1 MSVIPGQLLG
11 AYRLGPPIGRGGMGV
26 VYAARDTRLE
36 REVVV
41 KVIGGATTE
50 DARRRALREARAA
63 ARLRHPGL
71 VPVLDLVEADGQL
84 CIVMERVDGGSLAD
98 LLRAGPVPWPR
109 AVRLAAE
116 ACAALAAAHDQGV
129 VHRDVKPG
137 NLLLDAEGRVRVVD
151 FGLALLTDT
160 STLSMEN
167 GAGTPAYMSPEQCR
181 ADEVTPRSDLYS
193 LGVTLYHLLVGRP
206 PFEGDTAVQVMFA
219 HCSRAVPD
227 PRRLRPEL
235 PEGCAAVVLRATAR
249 LPHHR
254 YADARE
260 MEAALRR
267 LLEGAATDRPTSPSQ
282 PLGAQDATFD
292 GSIRGSAAFGAVGA
306 ALRSPAW
313 RWGLLALGAAAA
325 VSPDDTGTS
334 VPTAIGPAAEA
345 TAVAHAPPLPGFPG
359 AHVVLPLPGEA
370 NALAATPDGRLLA
383 VGGMSGTTPW
393 LRLWEVV
400 GGALRPVPAPAPD
413 RPLVALALARHA
425 RLVAIGGPGGVAVAS
440 WLRADGW
447 TALDTQPACG
457 VALGADGAAAWAVA
471 PDGAVRGWLPDGG
484 WSRLAEGGTCAVA
497 TAGLASGVAGLADGL
512 RWGTGAVAPVGPVRA
527 VGPAAGGTFVAVAGD
542 AGVRALAAR
551 GGERL
556 LSEDGSYAHVAWSVD
571 LADVAAAGERLTL
584 WRMPSATRTAE
595 VPLDSAPLGLA
606 WLEGGLALLLED
618 GLHLWG
624 VDGG

>member
-11 AYRLGPPIGRGGMGV
+11 PYRLGPPIGRGGMGV
-26 VYAARDTRLE
+26 VYAARDTLLE
-36 REVVV
+36 RDVVI
-41 KVIGGATTE
+41 KVVDGPTAE

-63 ARLRHPGL
+63 ARVRHPGL
-71 VPVLDLVEADGQL
+71 VPVLELVEEDGQL

-109 AVRLAAE
+109 AVRLVAE
-116 ACAALAAAHDQGV
+116 ACAALAAAHEQGV

-160 STLSMEN
+160 STLSMES

-181 ADEVTPRSDLYS
+181 ADEVTLRSDLYS

-267 LLEGAATDRPTSPSQ
+267 LLEDAATDGRATSPPQ
-282 PLGAQDATFD
+282 TLGAQEATFD
-292 GSIRGSAAFGAVGA
+292 LSIRGAAGFKALGA
-306 ALRSPAW
+306 ALRSPTW

-325 VSPDDTGTS
+325 VSPDDTGDWA
-334 VPTAIGPAAEA
+334 PTAIGPAA
-345 TAVAHAPPLPGFPG
+345 TASARAPPLPGLPG

-370 NALAATPDGRLLA
+370 SALAATPDGRLLA
-383 VGGMSGTTPW
+383 VGGMSGATPW

-400 GGALRPVPAPAPD
+400 GGALRPVPAPTPD

-425 RLVAIGGPGGVAVAS
+425 RLVAIGGPRGVAVAS
-440 WLRADGW
+440 WLHADGW

-457 VALGADGAAAWAVA
+457 VALGADGASAWAVT
-471 PDGAVRGWLPDGG
+471 PGGAVRGGLPDRG
-484 WSRLAEGGTCAVA
+484 WSGLAEGGTCAVA
-497 TAGLASGVAGLADGL
+497 TAGLSSGVAGLADGL
-512 RWGTGAVAPVGPVRA
+512 RWGTGAVATVGPVRA

-556 LSEDGSYAHVAWSVD
+556 LSEDGSYAYVAWSVD

-595 VPLDSAPLGLA
+595 LPLDSAPLGLA
-606 WLEGGLALLLED
+606 WLEGGLALALED